1 MFGKRTLVFFL
12 LCGAGILAFNSF
24 ARSTPTLEIKIIP
37 NKISFRKG
45 EVAHLEFR
53 LVGTFS
59 LFSEPVTIPS
69 LNHQV
74 TIVGP
79 TGVVYS
85 KREFI
90 HRAEPVT
97 LRRGSEM
104 KLGELDWN
112 LLDLSGKPVPKGVYK
127 IVVSLSDYQLQGE
140 ISIEI
145 LDT

>member
-1 MFGKRTLVFFL
+1 MFGKRTLAFLL
-12 LCGAGILAFNSF
+12 LCGAGILIFNSF
-24 ARSTPTLEIKIIP
+24 AGSTPPLEIKIIP
-37 NKISFRKG
+37 NKTSFRKG
-45 EVAHLEFR
+45 EVAHLEFY
-53 LVGTFS
+53 LVCTFS
-59 LFSEPVTIPS
+59 LLPESVTIPS

-79 TGVVYS
+79 TGAVYS
-85 KREFI
+85 KRELI

-112 LLDLSGKPVPKGVYK
+112 LRDLSGKPMPKGVYK
-127 IVVSLSDYQLQGE
+127 ISVSLLDYQLQGE
-140 ISIEI
+140 ILIEI